1 MADVRLRDLNPAE
14 FNYGVNVAGNLGVG
28 TTSPAEK
35 LHVNGG
41 DIIVEN
47 NSSTT
52 VDLRFRENGSDM
64 LGLKYQAGTSAN
76 PLDIYNFNTSTT
88 LLRVDENGK
97 VGIGTSSPSDLLT
110 VGGGTGSA
118 SITINKSDAGT
129 AALEF
134 EVGGTDKCYLRCNAS
149 EELIL
154 GTDDSDRVTI
164 DTAGRVGIG
173 ITGPQNELHVAGSST
188 VLQLQSSTDT
198 VKVQLNNSGSNAC
211 FYGSQNDNLFFQT
224 NSTNRMF
231 VTSAGNVG
239 IGTTTPAATLE
250 LYKVN
255 TGSST
260 NSTTLLSLHQHDNSD
275 LSQQKSLISF
285 KFTDA
290 NDNATPQVQIGAEV
304 GENADANSQTKEG
317 SGAFIVKTA
326 TGTGTTTAS
335 LTEKMRVS
343 HDGKVGIGTSTPEE
357 TLHVNG
363 NLKVTGTVDV
373 GSSGFSVSSGFILP
387 FGGGTA
393 PSGWLECNGQ
403 AVSRSTY
410 SDLFAIVG
418 VTYGAGD
425 GSTTFNVPDL
435 AGRVIMG
442 EGGNT
447 VGRTP
452 ADLESIGDTGG
463 SQTVTLV
470 IDNLPS
476 HTHETFDNA
485 HGIRG
490 LGPSSSLCG
499 RQGDQRFTFEQ
510 NSRYSGRNCNYSR
523 GTSRYSINA
532 VVNNTGTRGSGTS
545 HENIQPSIVI
555 MYLIK
560 T

>member
-14 FNYGVNVAGNLGVG
+14 FNYGVNVAGSLGVG

-173 ITGPQNELHVAGSST
+173 TTGPQNELHVAGSST

-198 VKVQLNNSGSNAC
+198 VKVQLNNSGGNAC

-231 VTSAGNVG
+231 ITSAGNVG
-239 IGTTTPAATLE
+239 IGTTVPTDGDFTGATTPKLHVVGPSTSSAYHLVARFQAGNDAD
-250 LYKVN
+250 N
-255 TGSST
+255 TGASILINHSNDRGLLIEAGRASSDRGIAHFGIIT
-260 NSTTLLSLHQHDNSD
+260 SGGVNRRTLTLHDD
-275 LSQQKSLISF
+275 GG
-285 KFTDA
+285 
-290 NDNATPQVQIGAEV
+290 TP
-304 GENADANSQTKEG
+304 
-317 SGAFIVKTA
+317 
-326 TGTGTTTAS
+326 
-335 LTEKMRVS
+335 L
-343 HDGKVGIGTSTPEE
+343 VGIGTDNPEE

-393 PSGWLECNGQ
+393 PSGWLECDGA

-410 SDLFAIVG
+410 SDLFAIIG
-418 VTYGAGD
+418 TIYGAGD

-435 AGRVIMG
+435 QGRVIMSQ
-442 EGGNT
+442 GGST
-447 VGRTP
+447 VNRTP
-452 ADLESIGDTGG
+452 ADLENIGDTFG
-463 SQTVTLV
+463 SQTHSLQVSE
-470 IDNLPS
+470 LPS
-476 HTHETFDNA
+476 HNHTATTTYNPVNGSSRNDN
-485 HGIRG
+485 
-490 LGPSSSLCG
+490 
-499 RQGDQRFTFEQ
+499 T
-510 NSRYSGRNCNYSR
+510 NSA
-523 GTSRYSINA
+523 INA
-532 VVNNTGTRGSGTS
+532 TGRRTRFGAINFKTTISNTGGNEG
-545 HENIQPSIVI
+545 HNNIQPSIVI
-555 MYLIK
+555 NYLIK